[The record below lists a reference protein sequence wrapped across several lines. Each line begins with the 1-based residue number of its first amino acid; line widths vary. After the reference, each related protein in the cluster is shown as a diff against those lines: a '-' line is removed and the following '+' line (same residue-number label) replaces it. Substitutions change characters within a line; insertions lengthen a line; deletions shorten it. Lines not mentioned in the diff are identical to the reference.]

1 MTYKSPLGRSI
12 RAFGLA
18 LVAALA
24 LAALTAG
31 SASAL
36 SFSPAKGIFPA
47 PFTSKGGYTEIR
59 VNNEMPRSCSG
70 ASGSGKFL
78 TATSGEARLTYT
90 GCIYHSLG
98 GSGGTPCTSPGQ
110 ASGTIVTSNLT
121 FKLVY
126 LDAAK
131 TKYGL
136 LLTPPGGGPFTYP
149 VFAEAECSGFGKE
162 TWKGELMGQI
172 TSPALGAAPSTVF
185 SLSFGG
191 PGSTQEFRF
200 VEGAGPEHRLVHDT
214 SWNGVNNN
222 SMAIAQE
229 QQATLSAAGQFLP

>member
-1 MTYKSPLGRSI
+1 MGQSI

-36 SFSPAKGIFPA
+36 SFAPYKATLPV
-47 PFTSKGGYTEIR
+47 PFTSKGSAVEVR
-59 VNNEMPRSCSG
+59 VKSEMPRSCAGGSSSG
-70 ASGSGKFL
+70 NFL
-78 TATSGEARLTYT
+78 TSTSGEVKFTYT
-90 GCIYHSLG
+90 GCVYHSLG
-98 GSGGTPCTSPGQ
+98 GSSGTACTTPGQ

-149 VFAEAECSGFGKE
+149 IFAEAQCSGFGKE
-162 TWKGELMGQI
+162 TWKGELIGQI
-172 TSPALGAAPSTVF
+172 TSPALGAAPSTAFTLNF
-185 SLSFGG
+185 SSME
-191 PGSTQEFRF
+191 TNQDFRL
-200 VEGAGPEHRLVHDT
+200 VEGTGVEHRLVHDT
-214 SWNGVNNN
+214 SWNGVTNNP
-222 SMAIAQE
+222 MAVVQAH
-229 QQATLSAAGQFLP
+229 QATLSAAGQFLP